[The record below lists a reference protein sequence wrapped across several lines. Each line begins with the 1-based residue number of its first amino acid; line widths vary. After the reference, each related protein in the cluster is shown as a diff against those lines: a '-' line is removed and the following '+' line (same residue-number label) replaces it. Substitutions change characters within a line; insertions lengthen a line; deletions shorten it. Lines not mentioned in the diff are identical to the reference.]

1 MDSKFLI
8 ILFPDMLELSKR
20 DMSEEHSEKN
30 IFSLFGQEDWVLTAP
45 VFLFLWHLRV
55 FYLGQ

>member
-30 IFSLFGQEDWVLTAP
+30 IFSLFGQEDWVLTARFFSSSGTY
-45 VFLFLWHLRV
+45 VCFI
-55 FYLGQ
+55 